1 MRGQCG
7 SARER
12 HVLEGEGTD
21 RQHDGSAA
29 PRRPV
34 LSAAHRCSS
43 VALLCC
49 PALPLSLSLPL
60 FPSSLLLP
68 RSEPDPFEWYQ
79 EFGALRH
86 ILSRYLTKQT
96 GALVVGCG
104 TSLLSEELH
113 RSDCKSV
120 ISVDFS
126 PVCIDV
132 MKKKYANQQGM
143 QCQFR

>member
-1 MRGQCG
+1 
-7 SARER
+7 
-12 HVLEGEGTD
+12 
-21 RQHDGSAA
+21 
-29 PRRPV
+29 
-34 LSAAHRCSS
+34 
-43 VALLCC
+43 
-49 PALPLSLSLPL
+49 
-60 FPSSLLLP
+60 
-68 RSEPDPFEWYQ
+68 
-79 EFGALRH
+79 
-86 ILSRYLTKQT
+86 
-96 GALVVGCG
+96 VVGCG